1 MVLAPDGSHQGLL
14 LGFMVGY
21 GENHNYD
28 FSHNFQSWPVAGKV
42 TRLRRGSRDSLRV
55 NQTGSALAVWI
66 QEVINLPRGS

>member
-42 TRLRRGSRDSLRV
+42 TPLEERQPG
-55 NQTGSALAVWI
+55 
-66 QEVINLPRGS
+66 